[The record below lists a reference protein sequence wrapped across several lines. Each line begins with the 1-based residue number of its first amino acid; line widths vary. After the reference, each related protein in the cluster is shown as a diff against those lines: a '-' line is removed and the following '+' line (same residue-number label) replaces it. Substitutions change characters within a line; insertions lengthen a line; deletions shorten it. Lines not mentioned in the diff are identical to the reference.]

1 MREHILYPPLALAT
15 FGGVADVAF
24 LVRARLFGML
34 GYLPECQQTLCVDF
48 ATDPPRPPA
57 DLFPEIPAADWQAVA
72 LSASEQALIGLGPD
86 IPQLVE
92 RIRAGDD
99 EVAWIAASVP
109 LQLLE
114 RYSGGEA
121 SQIPA
126 LTRAALAFCAED
138 PTRGDPNQT
147 DSWYEL
153 LYTKLQ
159 AIAPGGAALHNLALR
174 HGIVPDTAG
183 PLATLALVTG
193 CGGGTGNG
201 SLLMVAA
208 CARAIASEIGLRLRI
223 HAFLLSGLYRPAD
236 GMEPRKLALEYTL
249 DQDLE
254 YAMDPARPPLRV
266 VLGRDRRITAS
277 GPLFDDITRFDAGCR
292 LEHDYASM
300 ASLAAETILFRYF
313 SAAGQA
319 MLRSGAN
326 APMIPAL
333 RRLRKERSW
342 LDSNRQEEEVA

>member
-1 MREHILYPPLALAT
+1 MKQHVLYPPLALAGL
-15 FGGVADVAF
+15 GGVVDIVF

-34 GYLPECQQTLCVDF
+34 GYLPECQQTLCIDF

-57 DLFPEIPAADWQAVA
+57 DLFPEISDAHWQAVA
-72 LSASEQALIGLGPD
+72 LAASEQALIGLGPD
-86 IPQLVE
+86 IPQLVD
-92 RIRAGDD
+92 RILSGDD
-99 EVAWIAASVP
+99 EVAWIAGIVP
-109 LQLLE
+109 VQLLE

-138 PTRGDPNQT
+138 PTRGDPNQA

-153 LYTKLQ
+153 LYAKLQ
-159 AIAPGGAALHNLALR
+159 AISPGGAALHNLALR
-174 HGIVPDTAG
+174 HGVVSDTAG
-183 PLATLALVTG
+183 PPATLALVAG

-208 CARAIASEIGLRLRI
+208 CARAIAAEIGLRLRI
-223 HAFLLSGLYRPAD
+223 HAFLLSGIYRPTD

-249 DQDLE
+249 DEDLE
-254 YAMDPARPPLRV
+254 YAMDPARPPLKV
-266 VLGRDRRITAS
+266 VLGRDRQITAS
-277 GPLFDDITRFDAGCR
+277 GPLFDDITRFDAGAR

-300 ASLAAETILFRYF
+300 ANLAAETILFRYF

-319 MLRSGAN
+319 LLRSGAN

-342 LDSNRQEEEVA
+342 LDCKAQEEEVA